1 MSNEFE
7 NENEH
12 ENEDEQFSQAL
23 IPVEQE
29 TILFRGKPL
38 VVVRLTDSRLGVVL
52 RWICE
57 NLHLGA
63 KAQTQRIRRTE
74 VIADDLVYAQVQ
86 TDGGPQTMATLV
98 LQAVPYWLATIDTRR
113 MEKDN
118 PQRLEILHYQRE
130 VVAALYEW
138 AAIHKPQ
145 KLVPAEPITRPTSPE
160 PGASIEEWRNYHQQM
175 LAFIDWQ
182 ADVENWRGSVESR
195 LEGVEAM
202 TSLIPEILDRLPPET
217 ITPAHQRQIQ
227 VYVKQLGDLT
237 GKHPAS
243 IYTDLYTAFAVPRYQ
258 NLLESD
264 WYAVD
269 QWFKVQIDR
278 ARQRKKKP

>member
-1 MSNEFE
+1 M
-7 NENEH
+7 
-12 ENEDEQFSQAL
+12 
-23 IPVEQE
+23 
-29 TILFRGKPL
+29 K
-38 VVVRLTDSRLGVVL
+38 
-52 RWICE
+52 
-57 NLHLGA
+57 
-63 KAQTQRIRRTE
+63 
-74 VIADDLVYAQVQ
+74 
-86 TDGGPQTMATLV
+86 
-98 LQAVPYWLATIDTRR
+98 
-113 MEKDN
+113 
-118 PQRLEILHYQRE
+118 
-130 VVAALYEW
+130 
-138 AAIHKPQ
+138 
-145 KLVPAEPITRPTSPE
+145 
-160 PGASIEEWRNYHQQM
+160 QM